1 MEEIKFIDHIKSLDF
16 GEVAI
21 WGVDISEM
29 DYEYDQYSR
38 LLLKE
43 ELVKINRLKNKQSRL
58 TSVVAR
64 SGLRILSGVYLNKD
78 PKKIIFKKLHNGKPI
93 IDSHKFYFNL
103 SHSLNWIVWAFSIS
117 GKVGVDLEY
126 IRNNVMY
133 EKIAERYFHRCEIQK
148 MNQSNDP
155 KRLFFDLWA
164 AKESLVKA
172 SGKGV
177 FAGMKDIK
185 IPIDHD
191 GLPLN
196 MRVGDFYLKKIEA
209 GSRYAC
215 SLASEVPISKQPCYD
230 FGGLQWQS

>member
-1 MEEIKFIDHIKSLDF
+1 MN
-16 GEVAI
+16 
-21 WGVDISEM
+21 
-29 DYEYDQYSR
+29 YEYDQYSR

-43 ELVKINRLKNKQSRL
+43 ELVKINRLKNKQSRI

-103 SHSLNWIVWAFSIS
+103 SHSANWIVWAFSIS

-148 MNQSNDP
+148 MNQLMIQNDSF
-155 KRLFFDLWA
+155 LIF
-164 AKESLVKA
+164 
-172 SGKGV
+172 
-177 FAGMKDIK
+177 
-185 IPIDHD
+185 
-191 GLPLN
+191 
-196 MRVGDFYLKKIEA
+196 
-209 GSRYAC
+209 
-215 SLASEVPISKQPCYD
+215 
-230 FGGLQWQS
+230 GLQKSLL

>member
-1 MEEIKFIDHIKSLDF
+1 MEEIKFTDHIKSLDL

-29 DYEYDQYSR
+29 GYDDDQYSR

-103 SHSLNWIVWAFSIS
+103 SHSVNWIVWAFSIS

-126 IRNNVMY
+126 VRNNVMY

-177 FAGMKDIK
+177 FAGMKDIT

-191 GLPLN
+191 GIPPNL
-196 MRVGDFYLKKIEA
+196 RVGDFYLKKVEA

-215 SLASEVPISKQPCYD
+215 SLASEAPILKQPCYD

>member
-1 MEEIKFIDHIKSLDF
+1 MEEIKFIDKIKSLDL

-21 WGVDISEM
+21 WGIDISEM
-29 DYEYDQYSR
+29 DYEYDKYSR
-38 LLLKE
+38 LLSKE

-58 TSVVAR
+58 KSVVAR

-117 GKVGVDLEY
+117 GKVGVDLEF
-126 IRNNVMY
+126 IRDNVAY
-133 EKIAERYFHRCEIQK
+133 EKIADRYFHRCEIQK

-177 FAGMKDIK
+177 FAGMKDIT

-191 GLPLN
+191 VIPPNL
-196 MRVGDFYLKKIEA
+196 RIGDFYLKKVEA

>member
-1 MEEIKFIDHIKSLDF
+1 MEEIKFTDHIKSLDL

-29 DYEYDQYSR
+29 GYDDDQYSR

-103 SHSLNWIVWAFSIS
+103 SHSVNWIVWAFSIS

-126 IRNNVMY
+126 VRNNVMY
-133 EKIAERYFHRCEIQK
+133 EKIAERYFHRCERQK
-148 MNQSNDP
+148 LNQFNDP
-155 KRLFFDLWA
+155 KRLFFDIWA

-177 FAGMKDIK
+177 FAGMKDIT

-191 GLPLN
+191 GIPPNL
-196 MRVGDFYLKKIEA
+196 RVGDFYLKKVEA

-215 SLASEVPISKQPCYD
+215 SLASEAPILKQPCYD

>member
-1 MEEIKFIDHIKSLDF
+1 MEEIKFIDQIKSLDL

-21 WGVDISEM
+21 WGIDISEM
-29 DYEYDQYSR
+29 DYEYDKYSR
-38 LLLKE
+38 LLSKE

-58 TSVVAR
+58 KSVVAR

-117 GKVGVDLEY
+117 GKVGVDLEF
-126 IRNNVMY
+126 IRDNVAY
-133 EKIAERYFHRCEIQK
+133 EKIADRYFHRCEIQK

-177 FAGMKDIK
+177 FAGMKDIT

-191 GLPLN
+191 VIPPNL
-196 MRVGDFYLKKIEA
+196 RIGDFYLKKVEA

>member
-1 MEEIKFIDHIKSLDF
+1 
-16 GEVAI
+16 
-21 WGVDISEM
+21 
-29 DYEYDQYSR
+29 
-38 LLLKE
+38 
-43 ELVKINRLKNKQSRL
+43 
-58 TSVVAR
+58 
-64 SGLRILSGVYLNKD
+64 
-78 PKKIIFKKLHNGKPI
+78 
-93 IDSHKFYFNL
+93 
-103 SHSLNWIVWAFSIS
+103 
-117 GKVGVDLEY
+117 
-126 IRNNVMY
+126 MY

-177 FAGMKDIK
+177 FAGMKDIT

-191 GLPLN
+191 GIPLN
-196 MRVGDFYLKKIEA
+196 MRVGDFFLKKVEA

>member
-1 MEEIKFIDHIKSLDF
+1 MEEIKFIDHIKSLDL

-103 SHSLNWIVWAFSIS
+103 SHSVNWIVWAFSIS

-126 IRNNVMY
+126 VRNNVMY

-148 MNQSNDP
+148 MNQSYDP

-177 FAGMKDIK
+177 FAGMKDIT

-191 GLPLN
+191 GIPPNL
-196 MRVGDFYLKKIEA
+196 RVGDFYLKKVEA

-215 SLASEVPISKQPCYD
+215 SLASEAPILKQPCYD